1 VIDEKSTVMTKAL
14 LACGAIAGPLFIVA
28 FLFEGATRAN
38 YDSLRHPVS
47 SLALGD
53 YGWVQSANFVVAGL
67 LTLAFFVGL
76 RRTPVQGKGSTW
88 GPLLVG
94 VWAVGLLDAG
104 VFVTD
109 PVSGYPPGTP
119 DRLSGNSWHGA
130 LHDLFSLL
138 GFVALAAACFVFGR
152 WFAERGKR
160 GWALYSAVS
169 GIVFAVA
176 FVLSSAGF
184 AQVAGLV
191 DLAGLLQRVAVV
203 VGFCWLTLLAV
214 HVLRGLSS
222 AR

>member
-1 VIDEKSTVMTKAL
+1 MIDEKSTVMTKAL
-14 LACGAIAGPLFIVA
+14 LACGAIAGPLFVIA

-53 YGWVQSANFVVAGL
+53 YGWVQSANFVVVGL

-76 RRTPVQGKGSTW
+76 RRALEQGKGSTW
-88 GPLLVG
+88 GPLLVA
-94 VWAVGLLDAG
+94 VWAVGLLGAG
-104 VFVTD
+104 FLVTD

-152 WFAERGKR
+152 WFVGRGKR
-160 GWALYSAVS
+160 GWALYSAAS
-169 GIVFAVA
+169 GVVFAVA

>member
-1 VIDEKSTVMTKAL
+1 
-14 LACGAIAGPLFIVA
+14 
-28 FLFEGATRAN
+28 
-38 YDSLRHPVS
+38 
-47 SLALGD
+47 
-53 YGWVQSANFVVAGL
+53 
-67 LTLAFFVGL
+67 
-76 RRTPVQGKGSTW
+76 
-88 GPLLVG
+88 LLVA
-94 VWAVGLLDAG
+94 VWAVGLLGAG

-138 GFVALAAACFVFGR
+138 GFVALAAACFTFVR
-152 WFAERGKR
+152 WFVGRGKR

-169 GIVFAVA
+169 GVVFAVT

-191 DLAGLLQRVAVV
+191 DLAGLLQRVVVV

-222 AR
+222 AK

>member
-1 VIDEKSTVMTKAL
+1 MTKAL
-14 LACGAIAGPLFIVA
+14 LACGAIVGPLFIVA

-38 YDSLRHPVS
+38 YDSLRFPVS

-67 LTLAFFVGL
+67 LTLAFFAGL

-94 VWAVGLLDAG
+94 VWAVGLLGAG

-138 GFVALAAACFVFGR
+138 GIVALAAACFTFGR
-152 WFAERGKR
+152 WFFRRGKR
-160 GWALYSAVS
+160 AWALYSAAS
-169 GIVFAVA
+169 GVVFAVT
-176 FVLSSAGF
+176 FVFSSAGF

-191 DLAGLLQRVAVV
+191 DLAGLLQRVAVAV
-203 VGFCWLTLLAV
+203 VFCWLTLLTV

-222 AR
+222 ES

>member
-1 VIDEKSTVMTKAL
+1 MIDEKSTVMTKAL

-94 VWAVGLLDAG
+94 VWAVGLLGAG

-109 PVSGYPPGTP
+109 PVSATLPGLPTDSPGTVGTAP
-119 DRLSGNSWHGA
+119 STTSSR
-130 LHDLFSLL
+130 
-138 GFVALAAACFVFGR
+138 
-152 WFAERGKR
+152 
-160 GWALYSAVS
+160 YSALWRWQRPASCSAVGSPSGASVGGRSTRLLVVS
-169 GIVFAVA
+169 SSRSRSSSPVRASHRSQVWWIRLGYSS
-176 FVLSSAGF
+176 VLRSSSAS
-184 AQVAGLV
+184 
-191 DLAGLLQRVAVV
+191 
-203 VGFCWLTLLAV
+203 VG
-214 HVLRGLSS
+214 
-222 AR
+222 